1 MFLSCHHNYQISFF
15 CLFVF
20 LSLAKKDYFYS
31 ISIKKSQRERMTDK
45 QKKRKKVSKNY
56 VIFEISNTQDGL
68 LFARLTRE
76 NGSFQCNT
84 LWDCLSVHALI
95 TIDLFTDTAA
105 ILSK

>member
-1 MFLSCHHNYQISFF
+1 
-15 CLFVF
+15 
-20 LSLAKKDYFYS
+20 
-31 ISIKKSQRERMTDK
+31 MTDK

-84 LWDCLSVHALI
+84 LWDWLSVRALI
-95 TIDLFTDTAA
+95 TTDLFTDTTA
-105 ILSK
+105 ILSKLELRSIMGCLWGMSTFRLVFTSAFRDIFS

>member
-1 MFLSCHHNYQISFF
+1 
-15 CLFVF
+15 
-20 LSLAKKDYFYS
+20 
-31 ISIKKSQRERMTDK
+31 MTDK

-84 LWDCLSVHALI
+84 LWDWLSVRALI
-95 TIDLFTDTAA
+95 TTDLFTDTTA
-105 ILSK
+105 ILSKLELRSIMGCLWGMSTFRLVFTSAFRGIFS

>member
-1 MFLSCHHNYQISFF
+1 
-15 CLFVF
+15 
-20 LSLAKKDYFYS
+20 
-31 ISIKKSQRERMTDK
+31 MTDK

-105 ILSK
+105 ILSKLELRSIMGCLWGMSTFRLVFTSVFRGIFS

>member
-1 MFLSCHHNYQISFF
+1 
-15 CLFVF
+15 
-20 LSLAKKDYFYS
+20 
-31 ISIKKSQRERMTDK
+31 MTDK

-84 LWDCLSVHALI
+84 LWDWLSVRALI
-95 TIDLFTDTAA
+95 TTDLLTDTAA
-105 ILSK
+105 ILSKLELRSIMGCLWGMSTFRLVFTSAFRGIFS

>member
-1 MFLSCHHNYQISFF
+1 MSPKLPDFFFLFVCFSFF
-15 CLFVF
+15 SKEGLF
-20 LSLAKKDYFYS
+20 LFY
-31 ISIKKSQRERMTDK
+31 INKKKSQRERMTDK